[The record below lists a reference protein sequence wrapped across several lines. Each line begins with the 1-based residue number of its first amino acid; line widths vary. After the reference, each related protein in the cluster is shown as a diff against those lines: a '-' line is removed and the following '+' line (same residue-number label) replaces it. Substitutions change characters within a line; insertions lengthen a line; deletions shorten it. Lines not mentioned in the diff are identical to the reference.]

1 MDQLAGI
8 RVDQGRLREAA
19 YIQNFGLSAGNPYVI
34 HLQSPIS
41 IANYLRIA
49 DRVATRVWA
58 NHPLSEGNTPPRV
71 LDWGAGFG
79 QLTYLLGGRYCNVSS
94 FDVGEPGEFPL
105 AIEPSRTIRRS
116 DHPSRLPYADASFDA
131 VVSCGVLEH
140 VEDHDAS
147 LAEIRRVLRPGGLLL
162 IYNLPQRWGYIEL
175 IVRAFRLGYTH
186 ERRYSLAGTLRLL
199 RKYGF
204 GAARARRANLL
215 PYTFRGLPAPV
226 RARLTA
232 NASAILRLDR
242 SLAKVPVLKHL
253 SSVLEIE
260 AFSLTIVPEPSVPLP
275 TPPSA
280 EPVGTHPA

>member
-1 MDQLAGI
+1 MEQLAGI
-8 RVDQGRLREAA
+8 DADPARLREAA

-34 HLQSPIS
+34 HLQSPVS

-49 DRVATRVWA
+49 DHVAARAWREQR
-58 NHPLSEGNTPPRV
+58 LSGRDGTPRV

-79 QLTYLLGGRYCNVSS
+79 QLSYLLGGRGCAVTS

-105 AIEPSRTIRRS
+105 PIEPTRTIRRT
-116 DHPSRLPYADASFDA
+116 DHPSRLPYQDDSFDL

-147 LAEIRRVLRPGGLLL
+147 LAEIHRVLRPGGLLL

-186 ERRYSLAGTLRLL
+186 ERRYGMAGTRKLL
-199 RKYGF
+199 KRHGF
-204 GAARARRANLL
+204 AMTQARRSNML
-215 PYTFRGLPAPV
+215 PHNFRGLPAPL

-232 NASAILRLDR
+232 KASALLRFDR
-242 SLAKVPVLKHL
+242 ALARLPLLNQL
-253 SSVLEIE
+253 SGILEIE
-260 AFSLTIVPEPSVPLP
+260 ARRLTTAAAPSAPRL
-275 TPPSA
+275 TPP
-280 EPVGTHPA
+280 